1 MLVLC
6 MYKIFKVFLFVVTRS
21 FIHGHRYFCWCS
33 VLRVLVA
40 VVVSFHFASLASS
53 LSRPFSARSLVVC
66 S

>member
-1 MLVLC
+1 
-6 MYKIFKVFLFVVTRS
+6 
-21 FIHGHRYFCWCS
+21 